1 MQYVLNF
8 LLCIL
13 KWTLI
18 VVIVASLCVGAFT
31 FCMDYA
37 NINILVT
44 EGMKMRTGV
53 VLGYSD
59 AQELPKFFTEE
70 YLSGDALL
78 EDTTYHDYVIESFD
92 AQVDVEKLHTLPW
105 ESTAQVRVSE
115 TAEISGYLPIALQ
128 TPEQLA
134 DPNKIPP
141 PPWQGATYE
150 MTLHKGE
157 NGWIIVDVTEA
168 EQEENNLA
176 D

>member
-1 MQYVLNF
+1 MQYVLKF

-13 KWTLI
+13 KWVLI
-18 VVIVASLCVGAFT
+18 AVIVASLGMGAFT

-37 NINILVT
+37 NISILVT
-44 EGMKMRTGV
+44 DGMKMRTGV

-59 AQELPKFFTEE
+59 AQELPKFFAQE
-70 YLSGDALL
+70 YIDTDTLL

-92 AQVDVEKLHTLPW
+92 AQVEMEKLHTVPW
-105 ESTAQVRVSE
+105 ESVATVRVSE
-115 TAEISGYLPIALQ
+115 TAEVNGYLPVALQ

-141 PPWQGATYE
+141 PPWQGATYD

-157 NGWIIVDVTEA
+157 NGWIIVEVQKVS
-168 EQEENNLA
+168 EQEGA
-176 D
+176 

>member
-13 KWTLI
+13 KWVLI
-18 VVIVASLCVGAFT
+18 AVIVASLGMGAFT

-37 NINILVT
+37 NISILVT
-44 EGMKMRTGV
+44 DGMKMRTGV

-59 AQELPKFFTEE
+59 PQELPKFFAQQYIEADT
-70 YLSGDALL
+70 LL

-92 AQVDVEKLHTLPW
+92 AQVEMEQLHTVPW
-105 ESTAQVRVSE
+105 ESIATVRVSE
-115 TAEISGYLPIALQ
+115 TAEINGYLPIALQ

-141 PPWQGATYE
+141 PPWQGATYDL
-150 MTLHKGE
+150 TLQKGE
-157 NGWIIVDVTEA
+157 NGWIIVSVMQVD
-168 EQEENNLA
+168 EQEGA
-176 D
+176 